1 MTAFDPLRSFRGYGI
16 GPLMLV
22 EIYHDGKLIGRS
34 NLDAADPPMGVAT
47 GPFEP
52 CPDYVR
58 NVHAGEIEGTHNPSG
73 ANQPYIVK
81 SAEHGSIECQAVFI
95 QDYAEGL
102 DERLVSLLGVTHP
115 SYEALFGEYP
125 SYKAYFRKP

>member
-1 MTAFDPLRSFRGYGI
+1 MR
-16 GPLMLV
+16 V
-22 EIYHDGKLIGRS
+22 EIYHVGKLIGRS

-58 NVHAGEIEGTHNPSG
+58 DIHASEIEGTHNPSG
-73 ANQPYIVK
+73 AHLFYVVK
-81 SAEHGSIECQAVFI
+81 SAEHGSIDCQAVFI

-115 SYEALFGEYP
+115 NYETLFGEYP
-125 SYKAYFRKP
+125 AHKDYYRTP